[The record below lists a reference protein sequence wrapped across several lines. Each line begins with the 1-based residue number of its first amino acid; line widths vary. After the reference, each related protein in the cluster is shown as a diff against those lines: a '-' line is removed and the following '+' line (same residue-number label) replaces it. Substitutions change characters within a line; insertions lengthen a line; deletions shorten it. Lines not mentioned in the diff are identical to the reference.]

1 MAAFAGIVA
10 PGSAVGEPVHY
21 ERARGISGYRPVRYP
36 FAAADSVSPLAGTR
50 GEARPISE
58 PHRRLAGVRVPSFA
72 DDWYHRIHL
81 LPPRI
86 DLGNVISPIE
96 RRLEVWNAHLQEQ
109 TVLAI
114 EATGADGLVLS
125 GPPAPPLAFGAL
137 QSRTYSFSA
146 SHRGAPVINAQ
157 FAFRFTG
164 GGEMRLTV
172 TGRRVVVFGI
182 RPDWSDGLTERLEW
196 LSEVLEA
203 HDGSEQRI
211 RLRQLPRR
219 SFEYSWL
226 LDGQDVRLLEHLLFA
241 WGARIYCLPV
251 WTDGS
256 QLLQDVAAGGRE
268 LVVPNAPHVDYH
280 PGGMAVL
287 WRSAVENEA
296 VEIASIDGGVLTLT
310 LALGRSWPAGTR
322 VLPARLA
329 RLEGT
334 TTVRRVTDT
343 IASGRSRF
351 TVEDLT
357 AAAGSEAGSAYR
369 GYALLDWPPDWS
381 EEIDVSWQRKL
392 TVIDQGTGTRG
403 FDDEAGAPQVGRR
416 LTWLLPNR
424 PHITA
429 FRQWLAARAGR
440 VHPCW
445 LPTFTSDLQV
455 SRVVVSGGSG
465 LVVLNTGYSRF
476 VAAHP
481 QRRDL
486 VLRTT
491 AGTFFRRVTGAD
503 ELSVEEELLS
513 LDEPLDVT
521 VTVDQV
527 LQVSWLE
534 LARLDQDAVELFW
547 ETDSVVRV
555 QLSTRTLPS

>member
-50 GEARPISE
+50 GAARPISE
-58 PHRRLAGVRVPSFA
+58 PQRRLAGARMPSFA

-86 DLGNVISPIE
+86 DLGNVISPIV

-114 EATGADGLVLS
+114 EATGADGLALS
-125 GPPAPPLAFGAL
+125 GPPAPPLVFGAL

-146 SHRGAPVINAQ
+146 SHRGTPAINAA
-157 FAFRFTG
+157 FTFRFAG
-164 GGEMRLTV
+164 GAEMRLGV

-182 RPDWSDGLTERLEW
+182 RPDWSDGMTERLEW

-226 LDGQDVRLLEHLLFA
+226 LEGQDVRLLEHLLFA

-256 QLLQDVAAGGRE
+256 RLLQDVVAGGRQ
-268 LVVPNAPHVDYH
+268 LVVPDAAHSDYH
-280 PGGMAVL
+280 PGGIAVL
-287 WRSAVENEA
+287 WRSTAENEA
-296 VEIASIDGGVLTLT
+296 VEIASVDGAALTLT
-310 LALGRSWPAGTR
+310 LALGQSWPAGTR

-329 RLEGT
+329 RLDGT
-334 TTVRRVTDT
+334 TGVRRLTDT
-343 IASGRSRF
+343 IASGRCRF
-351 TVEDLT
+351 TVEDLG
-357 AAAGSEAGSAYR
+357 ASSAPEPGTVYR
-369 GYALLDWPPDWS
+369 SYSVFDWPPDWS
-381 EEIDVSWQRKL
+381 EEIDVSCQRKL
-392 TVIDQGTGTRG
+392 TVIDSGTGPRG
-403 FDDEAGAPQVGRR
+403 FDDESGAPQLGRR

-424 PHITA
+424 PQITA
-429 FRQWLAARAGR
+429 FRQWLAARTGR

-445 LPTFTSDLQV
+445 LPTFTSNLQV
-455 SRVVVSGGSG
+455 SRAVVSGGSG
-465 LVVLNTGYSRF
+465 LVVRNTGYSRF
-476 VAAHP
+476 VTAHP

-486 VLRTT
+486 ILRTRL
-491 AGTFFRRVTGAD
+491 GTFFRRVTGAE
-503 ELSVEEELLS
+503 ELSAQEELLS
-513 LDEPLDVT
+513 LDQPLDVT

-534 LARLDQDAVELFW
+534 LVRLDQDAVELFW
-547 ETDSVVRV
+547 ETDGVVRV